1 MRRWLRRGKVAAM
14 WEGMTLI
21 PGRDCGDCTVCCT
34 VMTINKPEIQKE
46 SGVTCRHC
54 KESGCAI
61 YDSRPPVCRAWYCA
75 WRTVEIFDADWRPDR
90 SGVMPYVETEG
101 ISTDF
106 DLSTGIGLML
116 VGHPLKAVRQ
126 AWFQDFVVTGIM
138 NSVPLFLSLPGP
150 RGHQAVTTSLN
161 TDEMLEYIRR
171 GLIKDGLEAAVK
183 VLRGCDHEP
192 AVITYSGNDVASDA

>member
-1 MRRWLRRGKVAAM
+1 M

-21 PGRDCGDCTVCCT
+21 SGRDCGGCTVCCT

-46 SGVTCRHC
+46 SGIPCRHC
-54 KESGCAI
+54 KQTGCAI
-61 YDSRPPVCRAWYCA
+61 YDSRPPVCRSWYCA
-75 WRTVEIFDADWRPDR
+75 WRTVDIFDADWRPDK

-101 ISTDF
+101 IAADF

-116 VGHPLKAVRQ
+116 IDNPLKTVRQ
-126 AWFQDFVVTGIM
+126 KWFQDFVMTGIM

-161 TDEMLEYIRR
+161 TGEMLEYIRR
-171 GLIKDGLEAAVK
+171 GMIKDGLEAAVK

>member
-1 MRRWLRRGKVAAM
+1 M

-21 PGRDCGDCTVCCT
+21 PGRDCGACTVCCT

-54 KESGCAI
+54 TAGGCAI

-75 WRTVEIFDADWRPDR
+75 WRTVDIFDAAWRPDM

-101 ISTDF
+101 ISSDF

-116 VGHPLKAVRQ
+116 VGNPLKTVRQ
-126 AWFQDFVVTGIM
+126 RWLQDFVETGLM

-161 TDEMLEYIRR
+161 TEEMLGYIRR
-171 GLIKDGLEAAVK
+171 GMVKEGLEAALR
-183 VLRGCDHEP
+183 VLRASRFEK
-192 AVITYSGNDVASDA
+192 AVITHAGNDVGLA

>member
-1 MRRWLRRGKVAAM
+1 M

-21 PGRDCGDCTVCCT
+21 PGRDCGACTVCCT

-54 KESGCAI
+54 TAGGCAI

-75 WRTVEIFDADWRPDR
+75 WRTVDIFDVAWRPDM

-101 ISTDF
+101 ISSDF

-116 VGHPLKAVRQ
+116 VGNPLKTVRQ
-126 AWFQDFVVTGIM
+126 RWLQDFVETGLM

-161 TDEMLEYIRR
+161 TEEMLGYIRR
-171 GLIKDGLEAAVK
+171 GMVKEGLEAALR
-183 VLRGCDHEP
+183 VLRASRFEK
-192 AVITYSGNDVASDA
+192 AVITHAGNDVGLA